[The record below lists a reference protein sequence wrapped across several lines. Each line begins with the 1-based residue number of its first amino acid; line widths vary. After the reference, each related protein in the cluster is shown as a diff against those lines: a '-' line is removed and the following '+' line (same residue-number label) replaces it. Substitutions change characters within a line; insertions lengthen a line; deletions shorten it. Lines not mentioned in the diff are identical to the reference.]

1 MPPAAR
7 LNFPSSVG
15 RSPSI
20 SITTNAAPQRFRVQG
35 WDPVLIISQILSLQ
49 ALHYLVLSL
58 VLPALLTILS
68 NRDLL
73 LYEGGATSIA
83 MAMNWKSFTGAT
95 ASGVPASRALA
106 PGLASL
112 VSAGADGLRGANTL
126 DAAELARGVVRAVEG
141 DAFRG
146 WAVAVG
152 WVAASMADVF
162 FLYHIVRRPT
172 HILDFSLTLVF
183 NHLILTT
190 YYSSSFPSSLFFWF
204 VVSSSAVAQI
214 ILAEQLCVQREMR
227 DGFSVAEMTPRLGGG
242 DMMMSTPHLV
252 PDLELGQVHGGGGGG
267 GASKGGGAYER
278 VPADE
283 RT

>member
-20 SITTNAAPQRFRVQG
+20 SVTTNAAPQRFRVQG

-58 VLPALLTILS
+58 VLPALLSILS

-73 LYEGGATSIA
+73 LYEGGATSIS

-106 PGLASL
+106 PGLTALAS
-112 VSAGADGLRGANTL
+112 VNAGMSAGKL

-146 WAVAVG
+146 WAVAFG
-152 WVAASMADVF
+152 WVAASMTDIF

-172 HILDFSLTLVF
+172 HILDFSLTLLF

-204 VVSSSAVAQI
+204 VVCTSAVAQI
-214 ILAEQLCVQREMR
+214 VLAEQLCVQREMR
-227 DGFSVAEMTPRLGGG
+227 DGFSVAEMTPRLGVGE
-242 DMMMSTPHLV
+242 MTPQM
-252 PDLELGQVHGGGGGG
+252 PDLELGQVHGGG
-267 GASKGGGAYER
+267 KGGYER
-278 VPADE
+278 VPGDE
-283 RT
+283 RV